1 MSEQNYKQDHSNND
15 ISYSRNFLRKEVIPK
30 IKEKW
35 HSLNENVSKLT
46 KITKEQNSLYEYYL
60 KKKIMDLKD
69 DEGLAI
75 DGLKKLDTFE
85 RSEVIRLW
93 LDMELVTTPNHSQMK
108 EIEKSFFQSRQD
120 ANPVIKFE
128 SCLLYTSPSPRDS

>member
-1 MSEQNYKQDHSNND
+1 
-15 ISYSRNFLRKEVIPK
+15 
-30 IKEKW
+30 
-35 HSLNENVSKLT
+35 
-46 KITKEQNSLYEYYL
+46 
-60 KKKIMDLKD
+60 MDLKD

-128 SCLLYTSPSPRDS
+128 RSDRQRVGVTLKKINRTLIMEKFNE